1 MTRIDVVTIF
11 PEFFSGM
18 LGASLLGK
26 AIARGDLEVGL
37 HQLRDWARDKHRTV
51 DDTPYGGGRG
61 MVMKIEPLVAAIEAV
76 SRPGAIRILMS
87 ARGRRFT
94 QARAWELASAGR
106 PIVLVC
112 GRYEGVDE
120 RIVDHVDEQL
130 CIGDYVLSGGEV
142 AAAVV
147 IDAVARLVPGVVG
160 NRESLVEESFAEGLL
175 EYPQYTRPEAFR
187 GARVPEVLLSGHHGD
202 VARWR
207 REQALAAT
215 RAVRPDLLEGR
226 SGDSSGGTGQ
236 ESGRGRRGSHAATGS
251 PGEAPG
257 SQDPGG
263 VPTGTA
269 GRGRAARGKVDEPD
283 DGGATGSGGPRRAP

>member
-37 HQLRDWARDKHRTV
+37 HQLRDWTTDKHRTV

-61 MVMKIEPLVAAIEAV
+61 MVMKIEPLVAALDAV

-94 QARAWELASAGR
+94 QARAWELANAGR

-130 CIGDYVLSGGEV
+130 CIGDYVLSGGEA

-160 NRESLVEESFAEGLL
+160 NRESLVEESFADGLL
-175 EYPQYTRPEAFR
+175 EYPQYTRPEVFR
-187 GARVPEVLLSGHHGD
+187 GARVPDVLLSGNHGD

-207 REQALAAT
+207 HEQALAAT
-215 RAVRPDLLEGR
+215 RAVRPELLEGR
-226 SGDSSGGTGQ
+226 AEDPAPSKGRTRRGGSGGPG
-236 ESGRGRRGSHAATGS
+236 G
-251 PGEAPG
+251 PGEAP
-257 SQDPGG
+257 
-263 VPTGTA
+263 
-269 GRGRAARGKVDEPD
+269 
-283 DGGATGSGGPRRAP
+283 

>member
-26 AIARGDLEVGL
+26 AIARGDLDVRL
-37 HQLRDWARDKHRTV
+37 HQLRDWTTDKHHSV
-51 DDTPYGGGRG
+51 DDTPYGGGHG

-76 SRPGAIRILMS
+76 AAPGAVRILLS
-87 ARGRRFT
+87 ARGRRLT
-94 QARAWELASAGR
+94 QARADDLAAAER

-120 RIVDHVDEQL
+120 RIADYVEEQL

-147 IDAVARLVPGVVG
+147 IDAVARLVPGVIG
-160 NRESLVEESFAEGLL
+160 NRGSLVEESFSAGSDGLL
-175 EYPQYTRPEAFR
+175 EYPQYTRPEVFR
-187 GARVPEVLLSGHHGD
+187 GVRVPEVLLSGHHGD

-207 REQALAAT
+207 REAARAAT
-215 RAVRPDLLEGR
+215 ATTRPDLLARSGEAQAGHAEPEEGR
-226 SGDSSGGTGQ
+226 AGAK
-236 ESGRGRRGSHAATGS
+236 GRRG
-251 PGEAPG
+251 
-257 SQDPGG
+257 
-263 VPTGTA
+263 
-269 GRGRAARGKVDEPD
+269 GRP
-283 DGGATGSGGPRRAP
+283 